1 MAMTM
6 TGEVQLPARRE
17 VVYAKLNDP
26 EVLKA
31 CIPGCEE
38 LNKTSDTEFQAVATT
53 KIGPVKARFKGKVHL
68 TDLDPP
74 NGYRISGE
82 GEGGVAGFAKGG
94 ATVALSEKD
103 GGTLLTYNVEAQI
116 GGKLAQ
122 LGQRL
127 VNGAAKKIADDFF
140 GISPR
145 PSQVLSEV
153 TAPEFEAVFAN
164 PLTRPASGS
173 RVIPVPRR
181 TGKIG
186 SIRPSR
192 RRRNRDAKR
201 GLLAPK
207 LGGIS
212 CQRCP

>member
-6 TGEVQLPARRE
+6 TGEVQLAASRE
-17 VVYAKLNDP
+17 VVWAKLNDP

-38 LNKTSDTEFQAVATT
+38 LNMTSETEFQAVATQ

-74 NGYRISGE
+74 NGYKISGE
-82 GEGGVAGFAKGG
+82 GDGGVAGFAKGG
-94 ATVALSEKD
+94 ATVALPDKD

-127 VNGAAKKIADDFF
+127 ILGSAKKLADQFF
-140 GISPR
+140 DNFAK
-145 PSQVLSEV
+145 EV
-153 TAPEFEAVFAN
+153 GT
-164 PLTRPASGS
+164 
-173 RVIPVPRR
+173 
-181 TGKIG
+181 
-186 SIRPSR
+186 
-192 RRRNRDAKR
+192 
-201 GLLAPK
+201 
-207 LGGIS
+207 
-212 CQRCP
+212 